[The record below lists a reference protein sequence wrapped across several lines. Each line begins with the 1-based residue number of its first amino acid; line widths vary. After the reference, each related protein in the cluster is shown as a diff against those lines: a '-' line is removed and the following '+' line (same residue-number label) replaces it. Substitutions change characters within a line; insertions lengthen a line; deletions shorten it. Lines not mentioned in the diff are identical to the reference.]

1 MGGGTPRPTIAVMA
15 FDHLLA
21 TGSLGS
27 LQLRNRL
34 AMCPMGVNLAG
45 EDAVAW
51 FGARARGGVG
61 LVIIG
66 SVSIAHPVGS
76 FDPRQISC
84 ATDADLPALRAITDE
99 VHRHGAA
106 IAAQLVHGGSQAM
119 LDIAEGRPFLVPSR
133 KRPRTPD
140 TLSSML
146 TDDELARSMAP
157 FSTPT
162 ARMTAREAT
171 EQDLAEVV
179 ASFALAARRA
189 VDAGFDGI
197 ELHAG
202 HGYLLHSF
210 LTPFS
215 NRRTDRYGGDAAGR
229 ATLLVEVIQAVQSV
243 VPDTFPVW
251 ARIGADERHREPGQH
266 LDDALVAMQ
275 LGIDAG
281 LVALHVTSYAEPM
294 VATGITD
301 GHTPHAP
308 GALLPLASAVRAAL
322 GVPVIAM
329 GRLTPELADA
339 AIADGTADIIAM
351 GRPLIADPELPNKL
365 AAGRRDRIRPC
376 AYQYRC
382 ISAIFTNDA
391 VRCAV
396 NPDAGREADAPPLPT
411 DSPRSVLVAGGG
423 PAGLEVA
430 RRLAQRGHRVQLRE
444 RSNRLGGMLRV
455 AEQVDPDLLGLADWL
470 ADAATDAG
478 VEITLERTVGIGD
491 LPSVDVLVW
500 AAGAEWAI
508 GDELPALDGG
518 PLTVVG
524 DGKAAVSLALRAA
537 SAGRPT
543 TLRAAGAVLAPELG
557 LPGRFRIVADAQA
570 AGVVIE
576 LDQRLDVE
584 AADAGDVADG
594 RRGRPAPVP
603 DGATDVVEVHVIGD
617 ASGSGGIDAALRAA
631 ADLAA
636 IV

>member
-1 MGGGTPRPTIAVMA
+1 MA
-15 FDHLLA
+15 FEHLLA
-21 TGSLGS
+21 TGSLGT
-27 LQLRNRL
+27 LELRNRL

-61 LVIIG
+61 LVIVG

-84 ATDADLPALRAITDE
+84 ATDADLPALSSITDE

-133 KRPRTPD
+133 KRPPTPD
-140 TLSSML
+140 ALSSML
-146 TDDELARSMAP
+146 TDDELARTMAP
-157 FSTPT
+157 FTTPT
-162 ARMTAREAT
+162 VQMTAREAT
-171 EQDLAEVV
+171 EEDLAEVV
-179 ASFALAARRA
+179 ASFARAARRA

-229 ATLLVEVIQAVQSV
+229 ATLFVEVIRAVKAA

-275 LGIDAG
+275 LGLDAR

-301 GHTPHAP
+301 GHTPHVP

-351 GRPLIADPELPNKL
+351 GRPLIADPDLPAKL

-382 ISAIFTNDA
+382 ISAIFTNEA

-396 NPDAGREADAPPLPT
+396 NPDAGHEADTPLAT
-411 DSPRSVLVAGGG
+411 TNTPRSVLVAGGG

-430 RRLAQRGHRVQLRE
+430 RRLAERGHRVQLHE
-444 RSNRLGGMLRV
+444 RSDRLGGMLRV
-455 AEQVDPDLLGLADWL
+455 AERVDQDLLGLADWL
-470 ADAATDAG
+470 VGAATDAG
-478 VEITLERTVGIGD
+478 VQITLDRPVRIDD
-491 LPSVDVLVW
+491 LASVDVLVW
-500 AAGAEWAI
+500 AAGAAWEI
-508 GDELPALDGG
+508 GEELPTFDGG
-518 PLTVVG
+518 PLTVIG
-524 DGKAAVSLALRAA
+524 DGKAAVSLALRSA

-557 LPGRFRIVADAQA
+557 LPGRFRIVADTRA
-570 AGVVIE
+570 AGATVE
-576 LDQRLDVE
+576 LDQGSDVE
-584 AADAGDVADG
+584 SAEAGDVVDG
-594 RRGRPAPVP
+594 RRGLPAPVP
-603 DGATDVVEVHVIGD
+603 PGTSDAVEVHVIGD
-617 ASGSGGIDAALRAA
+617 ASGSGGIEAALRAA
-631 ADLAA
+631 ADLTATL
-636 IV
+636 